1 MVPSGLKAVAMVERG
16 GGWALQYI
24 DEQWRSRSD
33 SAQSLSSAPG
43 LALGLHCRGGLPPDI
58 SRCRSNNTG
67 LTSSGL
73 CTKEQLSIDPTES
86 QNISQTRKTWS
97 KTPIAVSLCL
107 PINK

>member
-1 MVPSGLKAVAMVERG
+1 MAMVERG

-33 SAQSLSSAPG
+33 SAHSLSSAPG

-58 SRCRSNNTG
+58 SRCRSNSTG

-73 CTKEQLSIDPTES
+73 CSKEQLSVAPTES
-86 QNISQTRKTWS
+86 YHISQTTKT
-97 KTPIAVSLCL
+97 
-107 PINK
+107 